1 MNINIRLAIFD
12 LDGTLL
18 NTDNLEDLRKNKEWK
33 KTYERR
39 NEVTIIKDSFLLLK
53 KYKELGYLIA
63 IVTNAKRK
71 EYLSTLN
78 TVFSLEA
85 DILVGFEDFKE
96 AKPSYK
102 PYLLAIEKI
111 EQKGFSINIIEII
124 GNEIKDIE
132 AGLNLKAYYKIQK
145 INKVIFLFLI
155 NIKNINEKKEFI
167 EKNNCKIIDED
178 YLNIFLKIK
187 KEELY
192 NHLYLFKYYNNFI
205 LNNYNYISEIDKK
218 VHSLII
224 DFKENGYHIDILAE
238 LIINKIFENGFYN
251 NTLIIPTP
259 SSKKEFYKIRY
270 KKLFEYLKKYPNIIS
285 GYGVVTIKNDCEN
298 SKSGNRCKDNFNLQ
312 INDFILKNIEI
323 EKIKNI
329 IILDDVWTTGSTY
342 IKMLMF
348 LKNIF
353 PDKFFSSLVI
363 GKTVYNKTSKEINQ
377 LIEKGGTMETN
388 KIYNIDECLY
398 FTYIYSQVK
407 GDGGFF
413 NFKHHNDVF
422 FELFKNSIIMSKNIF
437 KMTSDEKNKFLNDT
451 IISLK
456 EKKKNIQKIEE
467 RLKQLEDFFIDEKKI
482 KSIFELLNEEKKLC
496 IENNIRIISYFD
508 EEYPECLKK
517 IETPPFVLFCKGKF
531 LSEKILNKTI
541 AIIGTRNPENLY
553 AEKCCKKIA
562 EVLKTNGWFNV
573 SGLAEGCDTFGH
585 KNTIGYTG
593 AVLGQ
598 GLATEIYPSCNIKL
612 AEEILNKDGFLLSE
626 VLPSSKSISCFF
638 TERDRLQSAL
648 SRAVFVI
655 ECSLKS
661 GTLHTIN
668 FALKQNKKVFV
679 LNPKGIKNVNEIK
692 EFSGNL
698 MLLDKENSKYNSN
711 VKFSVTRKEKIIGI
725 EKINIDLPR
734 ELKVIDKENIKE
746 SKIIDK
752 YIQEKLI

>member
-39 NEVTIIKDSFLLLK
+39 NEVTIIEDSFLLLK
-53 KYKELGYLIA
+53 KYKEFGYLIA

-85 DILVGFEDFKE
+85 DILIGYEDFEE
-96 AKPSYK
+96 AKPSHK
-102 PYLLAIEKI
+102 PYLLAIKKL

-132 AGLNLKAYYKIQK
+132 AGLNLKAYYKSHK
-145 INKVIFLFLI
+145 INKVIFLFLT
-155 NIKNINEKKEFI
+155 NIKNLNEKKEFL
-167 EKNNCKIIDED
+167 EKTNCQVIDEE
-178 YLNIFLKIK
+178 YLNIFFKIK

-192 NHLYLFKYYNNFI
+192 NHLYLFKYYNSFI
-205 LNNYNYISEIDKK
+205 LNNDNYISEFDKK

-224 DFKENGYHIDILAE
+224 DFKENGYHIDILAK

-270 KKLFEYLKKYPNIIS
+270 KKLFEYFKKYSNIIS

-298 SKSGNRCKDNFNLQ
+298 SKNGNRCKDNFNLQ
-312 INDFILKNIEI
+312 INDFILENIEI

-348 LKNIF
+348 LKKIF

-363 GKTVYNKTSKEINQ
+363 GKTVFNKTSKEIIQ
-377 LIEKGGTMETN
+377 LVEKGGAMETS
-388 KIYNIDECLY
+388 KIYNTDECLY

-407 GDGGFF
+407 SDGSFF
-413 NFKHHNDVF
+413 NFKYYNDIF
-422 FELFKNSIIMSKNIF
+422 FELFKISVMMSKNIF
-437 KMTSDEKNKFLNDT
+437 KMTLNEKSEFLNDT

-456 EKKKNIQKIEE
+456 EKKKGIKNIEE
-467 RLKQLEDFFIDEKKI
+467 RLKQLKDFFIDDKKI

-496 IENNIRIISYFD
+496 TKNNIKMISYFD

-517 IETPPFVLFCKGKF
+517 IENPPFVLFCKGTF
-531 LSEKILNKTI
+531 LSEKFLNKTI
-541 AIIGTRNPENLY
+541 ALIGTRKPENLY
-553 AEKCCKKIA
+553 AEKCCKKIG
-562 EVLKTNGWFNV
+562 EVLKANGWFNV

-585 KNTIGYTG
+585 ENTIGYTG
-593 AVLGQ
+593 AILGQ
-598 GLATEIYPSCNIKL
+598 GLATEIYPSSNIKL
-612 AEEILNKDGFLLSE
+612 AEEILDKDGFLLSE
-626 VLPSSKSISCFF
+626 VLPSCKGISCFF

-648 SRAVFVI
+648 SKAVFVI

-661 GTLHTIN
+661 GTLHTVN
-668 FALKQNKKVFV
+668 FALKQNKKVFI
-679 LNPKGIKNVNEIK
+679 LNPKGVKNVNEIK

-711 VKFSVTRKEKIIGI
+711 VKFSVNRKEKIIGI

-734 ELKVIDKENIKE
+734 ELKVIEEENKKE
-746 SKIIDK
+746 SKKLDK